1 MSGAD
6 SSAASAADSTGEA
19 SNKAGNKASEI
30 IRALHAREWGKR
42 RRIYLLRHGAVS
54 YYDAAGQPVPSSDAV
69 PLNELGR
76 GQSTAAGISLKD
88 VKFDRLIVSGL
99 PRTVETAQRVLAE
112 NRHGTPRTD
121 TIGALREIKG
131 GGHDDIKDED
141 AEAVFTQVFG
151 RPNNFGVRFLG
162 GELLGDFTDRVH
174 AAFAQVLA
182 DASWQELLMVLHGGT
197 NRAILSY
204 CLSGGQRQFLGALHQ
219 TPACINLVDVGD
231 AAKHDYVVRAINLAP
246 PDLLQTAT
254 RKTTLEELFEKY
266 LDYKLK
272 K

>member
-1 MSGAD
+1 MSGATD
-6 SSAASAADSTGEA
+6 GSASDADARPGASQIIGELA
-19 SNKAGNKASEI
+19 
-30 IRALHAREWGKR
+30 AREWGKR

-54 YYDAAGQPVPSSDAV
+54 YYDDAGNPVASSDDV

-76 GQSTAAGISLKD
+76 SQAKAAGVMLKE

-112 NRHGTPRTD
+112 NRHGTPRTE
-121 TIGALREIKG
+121 TIGDLREIKG
-131 GGHDDIKDED
+131 GKPDDIDEAQ

-151 RPNNFGVRFLG
+151 RPNNFGVPFLG

-174 AAFAQVLA
+174 AAFARVLA
-182 DASWQELLMVLHGGT
+182 DPTWHELLMVLHGGT

-231 AAKHDYVVRAINLAP
+231 AAQHDYVVRAVNIAP
-246 PDLLQTAT
+246 PDLMQTAT

>member
-1 MSGAD
+1 MSGA
-6 SSAASAADSTGEA
+6 SP
-19 SNKAGNKASEI
+19 I
-30 IRALHAREWGKR
+30 IRELAAREWGKR

-54 YYDAAGQPVPSSDAV
+54 YYDAAGNPVPSSDDV

-76 GQSTAAGISLKD
+76 SQATAAGVVLKD

-112 NRHGTPRTD
+112 NRLGTPRTE
-121 TIGALREIKG
+121 TIGELREIKG
-131 GGHDDIKDED
+131 GKPDDIEEDE

-151 RPNNFGVRFLG
+151 RPNNFGVPFLG

-174 AAFAQVLA
+174 AAFARVLA
-182 DASWQELLMVLHGGT
+182 DPSWQELLMVLHGGT

-219 TPACINLVDVGD
+219 TPACINLVDVGE
-231 AAKHDYVVRAINLAP
+231 AAEHDYVVRAINIAP
-246 PDLLQTAT
+246 PDLMQTAT